1 MLSYVLSDASV
12 KRCKRRMG
20 RELSYMPLSERD
32 KRILLGACKL
42 RWNRVFA
49 STHLD
54 EAVDQI
60 QTEAQKARQI
70 SFTEGYA
77 GAIKVKR

>member
-1 MLSYVLSDASV
+1 MSYV
-12 KRCKRRMG
+12 
-20 RELSYMPLSERD
+20 PLSERD
-32 KRILLGACKL
+32 KRILLGARKL

-49 STHLD
+49 STQLD